1 IQRERHISFSGVN
14 MLNMSGMR
22 FYGGCGRPYRFERRR
37 LEMRGFPF
45 AFSEIGAHVR
55 RGIAVGEWMAGIW
68 RLPEFPYLCGNYK
81 PAFL

>member
-1 IQRERHISFSGVN
+1 
-14 MLNMSGMR
+14 
-22 FYGGCGRPYRFERRR
+22 
-37 LEMRGFPF
+37 MRGFPF
-45 AFSEIGAHVR
+45 AFSEIGAYVR